1 MFTIWLVASRKPRE
15 YTTPMVMMTA
25 SKYKQEKSLLFLI
38 KIIFS
43 FIRNTLVIIGASA
56 GGPTRHLLP
65 NEVES
70 GSDQGK
76 GPQYRGLRSG
86 GSAIII

>member
-1 MFTIWLVASRKPRE
+1 M
-15 YTTPMVMMTA
+15 PMVMTAA
-25 SKYKQEKSLLFLI
+25 SKYKQEKNLLFLM

-43 FIRNTLVIIGASA
+43 NIRNMLGIIGARA

-70 GSDQGK
+70 GSDRGN
-76 GPQYRGLRSG
+76 GP
-86 GSAIII
+86 

>member
-1 MFTIWLVASRKPRE
+1 MFLRRSGAFTIWPSAARKPSA
-15 YTTPMVMMTA
+15 YTMPMVMTTA
-25 SKYKQEKSLLFLI
+25 SKYKQQKNLLFLI

-43 FIRNTLVIIGASA
+43 NIRNKLGIVGASA

-70 GSDQGK
+70 GSDRGN
-76 GPQYRGLRSG
+76 GP
-86 GSAIII
+86 

>member
-1 MFTIWLVASRKPRE
+1 MGNVKFLRRSGAIAIWLAASRKPSE
-15 YTTPMVMMTA
+15 YTTPMVMTIA
-25 SKYKQEKSLLFLI
+25 NKYKQEKSLLFFI

-43 FIRNTLVIIGASA
+43 NIRNTLGIIGASA

-70 GSDQGK
+70 GSDRGN
-76 GPQYRGLRSG
+76 GP
-86 GSAIII
+86 

>member
-1 MFTIWLVASRKPRE
+1 
-15 YTTPMVMMTA
+15 TA
-25 SKYKQEKSLLFLI
+25 SKYKQEKSLLFFI

-43 FIRNTLVIIGASA
+43 SIRDTFGIIGASA

-70 GSDQGK
+70 GSD
-76 GPQYRGLRSG
+76 RGMTRSIEDYG
-86 GSAIII
+86 QAAARS